1 MLTRNF
7 ACRYL
12 FPCLIRNHVG
22 LNNMGINITTGRQES
37 DRPWQV
43 TFKTIDRQEFC
54 RGTLPAERTEDEV
67 RKWAMDQCAVYGLTY
82 ALIERW

>member
-1 MLTRNF
+1 MFDPQSRRAQQHGNQ
-7 ACRYL
+7 
-12 FPCLIRNHVG
+12 HHD
-22 LNNMGINITTGRQES
+22 GRQES
-37 DRPWQV
+37 GRPWHV